1 MTLTDSMPSTDRLF
15 PKLNEHQMQCAIEA
29 GEKVELK
36 DHEFVFREGESR
48 ADFYVI
54 LEGRIKVVRIG
65 PDGAESVLTVHER
78 GDFTGT
84 TDLLSGESAT
94 ATGYALGPTRVA
106 RVPVAHFNELILAC
120 PEMRELL
127 LPAMAERRRAEYA
140 ITSQQQKL
148 AALGKMSAGLAHE
161 LNNPAAAARRAAQT
175 LAKSAQDVESLCCE
189 LLTGILKETGDE
201 VELIDVCRLARHTGA
216 EMDALT
222 RSERED
228 DLSDWLGTLKV
239 PQPWDA
245 ASSLV
250 SAGLTRKDL
259 EPLAKR
265 TPPALTAK
273 LLTWLAK
280 DVEMRLTCH
289 DLQESTTRIT
299 DIVCAMKSYSH
310 MDRGTAK
317 APVDLHQ
324 GIDTTLT
331 ILKHKARKKNLR
343 FEKQYG
349 NVPPVLA
356 FGGEL
361 NQVWTNL
368 LDNAIDASPKDG
380 TIQIRTARE
389 GDQVLVE
396 ITDQG
401 GGIPPE
407 IRDQIFEPFFTT
419 KPVGDGTGLGL
430 DTSYRIVKNHQGD
443 IRFESRPG
451 QTRFIVRL
459 PLTAKNG

>member
-29 GEKVELK
+29 GEEVELK
-36 DHEFVFREGESR
+36 DRQIIFREGHAR

-54 LEGRIKVVRIG
+54 LEGKIKVVRYG
-65 PDGAESVLTVHER
+65 PDGDESVLTIHER

-94 ATGYALGPTRVA
+94 ATGYALGPARVA
-106 RVPVAHFNELILAC
+106 RVPVEHFNELILAC

-175 LAKSAQDVESLCCE
+175 MTKTMEDVEALSCE
-189 LLTGILKETGDE
+189 LLTGILKDTGVE
-201 VELIDVCRLARHTGA
+201 VELIDVCELARRHGG
-216 EMDALT
+216 ELDALT

-228 DLSDWLGTLKV
+228 ELSDWLGTMKV
-239 PQPWDA
+239 AQPWDA
-245 ASSLV
+245 AASLV
-250 SAGLTRKDL
+250 SAGLARKDL
-259 EPLAKR
+259 EPLASR
-265 TPPALTAK
+265 TTPAMAAK

-280 DVEMRLTCH
+280 DVEMRLTCK
-289 DLQESTTRIT
+289 DLQDSMTRIS

-310 MDRGTAK
+310 MDRGTNK
-317 APVDLHQ
+317 APTDLQQ
-324 GIDTTLT
+324 GLDTTIT

-343 FEKQYG
+343 FEKRYG
-349 NVPPVLA
+349 EVPPVLA
-356 FGGEL
+356 YGGEL

-368 LDNAIDASPKDG
+368 LDNAIDASPVDG
-380 TIQIRTARE
+380 TIRIRTARE
-389 GDQVLVE
+389 GDQALVE
-396 ITDQG
+396 ITDHG
-401 GGIPPE
+401 EGIPPE
-407 IRDQIFEPFFTT
+407 IRDRIFEPFFTT

-430 DTSYRIVKNHQGD
+430 DTSYRIVKNHQAD
-443 IRFESRPG
+443 IRFDSKPG
-451 QTRFIVRL
+451 ETRFTVRL
-459 PLTAKNG
+459 PLSA

>member
-15 PKLNEHQMQCAIEA
+15 PKLNEHQMQCAIDA
-29 GEKVELK
+29 GEELELK
-36 DHEFVFREGESR
+36 DRQIIFREGQAR

-54 LEGRIKVVRIG
+54 LEGQIKVVRYG
-65 PDGAESVLTVHER
+65 PDGSEEVLTIHER

-84 TDLLSGESAT
+84 TDLLSGEAAT
-94 ATGYALGPTRVA
+94 ATGYALGPARVA
-106 RVPVAHFNELILAC
+106 RVPVEHFNELILAC

-175 LAKSAQDVESLCCE
+175 MTKTMEDVEALSCE
-189 LLTGILKETGDE
+189 LLTGILKETGVE
-201 VELIDVCRLARHTGA
+201 VELIDVCELARHRGD
-216 EMDALT
+216 ELDALT

-228 DLSDWLGTLKV
+228 ELSDWLGTLKV

-245 ASSLV
+245 AASLV

-259 EPLAKR
+259 EPLASR
-265 TPPALTAK
+265 TTPALAAK

-280 DVEMRLTCH
+280 DVEMRLTCK
-289 DLQESTTRIT
+289 DLQDSMARIS

-310 MDRGTAK
+310 MDRGSTK
-317 APVDLHQ
+317 SPTDLHQ
-324 GIDTTLT
+324 GLDTTIT
-331 ILKHKARKKNLR
+331 ILKHKAKKKNLR
-343 FEKQYG
+343 FEKRFAE
-349 NVPPVLA
+349 VPPVLA
-356 FGGEL
+356 YGGEL

-368 LDNAIDASPKDG
+368 LDNAIDASPVDG
-380 TIQIRTARE
+380 TIRVRTARE
-389 GDQVLVE
+389 GAQALVE

-407 IRDQIFEPFFTT
+407 IRDRIFEPFFTT

-443 IRFESRPG
+443 IRFDSKPG
-451 QTRFIVRL
+451 ETKFSVRL
-459 PLTAKNG
+459 PLSA

>member
-15 PKLNEHQMQCAIEA
+15 PKLSEHQMECAIEA
-29 GEKVELK
+29 GEEVELK
-36 DHEFVFREGESR
+36 DREIIFREGHSR

-54 LEGRIKVVRIG
+54 LQGQIKVVRYG
-65 PDGAESVLTVHER
+65 PDGDEQVLTVHGR

-84 TDLLSGESAT
+84 TDLLSGEAAT

-106 RVPVAHFNELILAC
+106 RVPAERFNELILAC

-175 LAKSAQDVESLCCE
+175 LGKNLDDVESLCCE
-189 LLTGILKETGDE
+189 LLNYLLAKQSSDSVPLSDICE
-201 VELIDVCRLARHTGA
+201 LARR
-216 EMDALT
+216 ESPELDSLT

-228 DLSDWLGTLKV
+228 ELSDWLGTMKV
-239 PQPWDA
+239 EQPWDA
-245 ASSLV
+245 AASLV

-259 EPLAKR
+259 EPLAR
-265 TPPALTAK
+265 APQPLVPK

-280 DVEMRLTCH
+280 DIEMRQTCR
-289 DLQESTTRIT
+289 DLGESTGRIT
-299 DIVCAMKSYSH
+299 EIVCAMKSYSH
-310 MDRGTAK
+310 MDQSQTK
-317 APVDLHQ
+317 SPTDLNQ
-324 GIDTTLT
+324 GILSTGT
-331 ILKHKARKKNLR
+331 ILKHKAKKKALR
-343 FEKQYG
+343 FEKQFG
-349 NVPPVLA
+349 QVPPVNGIA
-356 FGGEL
+356 GEL

-368 LDNAIDASPKDG
+368 LDNAIDASPVDG
-380 TIQIRTARE
+380 TIRIRTAQE
-389 GDQVLVE
+389 GDQAIVE

-401 GGIPPE
+401 PGIPPE
-407 IRDQIFEPFFTT
+407 IRDRIFEPFFTT

-451 QTRFIVRL
+451 ETRFTVRL
-459 PLTAKNG
+459 PLSK